1 MQGLGHV
8 DCWFI
13 KLAAGDHNVRLLYE
27 QKNHQ
32 AAKCS
37 RAENGSFLL
46 FFAASPWRDNR
57 PFKSWF
63 TPRHHYQKGSGSVC
77 EEMRKRNSEKVRQD
91 K

>member
-32 AAKCS
+32 ASEMLSSRKWEFPTFLCSFALARQSAIQKLVHAK
-37 RAENGSFLL
+37 
-46 FFAASPWRDNR
+46 
-57 PFKSWF
+57 
-63 TPRHHYQKGSGSVC
+63 TPLPKG
-77 EEMRKRNSEKVRQD
+77 
-91 K
+91 